1 MLANINISEK
11 AQQVIINQLAKS
23 DGMERAIIALNDFGF
38 GSNLATTIYQ
48 KYQQETLTILKEPL
62 SISY

>member
-1 MLANINISEK
+1 MKSVINIISEK

-38 GSNLATTIYQ
+38 GSNLATTIC
-48 KYQQETLTILKEPL
+48 KNTNKKR
-62 SISY
+62 